1 MAMAVLKAPDRIR
14 IHIRWMIR
22 RDLADVMRIE
32 RDSFEHSWTDDDFL
46 RCLRQRNCIGM
57 VAEQGDRLVGFMIY
71 ELHKQ
76 KLNVLNFAVAPAS
89 RKQGIGAQMV
99 GKLHHKLLSHRRS
112 RITLV
117 VREGNLPAQLFFRAH
132 DFRANKVLRNY
143 YQDSGED
150 AFLMEYRVAEP
161 GANDETAELKLV
173 NRVSHYDVT

>member
-1 MAMAVLKAPDRIR
+1 MAMAVLKAPDRVR

-22 RDLADVMRIE
+22 RDLAEVMRIE

-99 GKLHHKLLSHRRS
+99 AKLHHKLLSHRRS

-117 VREGNLPAQLFFRAH
+117 VREGNLRAQLFFRSH

-143 YQDSGED
+143 YEDSGED
-150 AFLMEYRVAEP
+150 AFLMEYRVAD
-161 GANDETAELKLV
+161 ADTNDEGAEFKLV